1 MLFKATKT
9 IDFPAAD
16 TTISVAFIQ
25 IHPQSEVSE
34 LTIAWNGA
42 LPTAG
47 GVQVY
52 ILKDGGN
59 WQTFADYVL
68 VTTLTVPG
76 NVSLAGV
83 RGVRVYG
90 FSGTGTGNV
99 DITVVAERRY
109 Q

>member
-16 TTISVAFIQ
+16 TTLSTAFIQ
-25 IHPQSEVSE
+25 IHPRIEVSE
-34 LTIAWNGA
+34 ISIAFTGA

-47 GVQVY
+47 VVQVY
-52 ILKDGGN
+52 ILKDGGDWTN
-59 WQTFADYVL
+59 AAHYVFFAS
-68 VTTLTVPG
+68 TSTPG
-76 NVSLAGV
+76 NISLAGV
-83 RGVRVYG
+83 RGVRIYG